1 LAVAAA
7 DVERTAAGAIGD
19 LCTNARVF
27 DEYRGPQVGEDRK
40 SLALRVTMQ
49 RFDATITDAEADAA
63 VARALAALGEDLGA
77 AIRT

>member
-1 LAVAAA
+1 M
-7 DVERTAAGAIGD
+7 
-19 LCTNARVF
+19 
-27 DEYRGPQVGEDRK
+27 GEDRK

-49 RFDATITDAEADAA
+49 RFDATITDAEADDA